1 MATHEVLNQ
10 SGPLADLDLFDSDRA
25 MVETFGTDPAGD
37 TQCVLS
43 ADGLAELMTLGWRL
57 GAADT
62 LDLARLANTHSP
74 VLMTFDRFGRRI
86 DEVEFHPAWHALMSL
101 LVGEG
106 MHCEPWAGLYN
117 GHAQMRGAAQNPAEA
132 AKGTLH
138 DRVDGGHVL
147 RAAKYLLFSQLE
159 NGSQCPTTMTWAA
172 IPLLAKQP
180 ALVDDWLPKLLSRDY
195 DPRPAPLADR
205 RCALVGMGMTEKQGG
220 SDVRSNTTRAEP
232 AQVSDF
238 GDRWGRPY
246 RITGHKWFMSA
257 PMCDAFLVLAQ
268 ADDALSCFLVPRW
281 LPDGSR
287 NRLQFQRLKNKLG
300 NRSNASSEVEFDGTA
315 GFLVGEPGR
324 GIATILEMAAL
335 TRLDCA
341 IASAGIMRRA
351 VAEALHHATRRHA
364 FGRPLVQQPLMTNV
378 LADLALES
386 EAAMRWVLR
395 LAQVLDRRDGD
406 LVADALLR
414 VGTPLAKYW
423 ICRRA
428 PALAFEAMEVLGGNG
443 YVEEAPLA
451 RLYREA
457 PVNSIWEG
465 SGNIMCL
472 DVLRALGREPACRDA
487 LLAELNAARGIEPL
501 YDRFVSR
508 LLERL
513 QRAGGTVGSRAGDSE
528 GPAGANAAGGSG
540 GDDPFDPT
548 QARRLAGDLARAWQ
562 AALMLR
568 WAPSD
573 VAAAFCAGRLDDGRA
588 SGDQAFGTLPASVD
602 LGAIVER
609 ATPSMPSS

>member
-1 MATHEVLNQ
+1 MATHEVFNQ
-10 SGPLADLDLFDSDRA
+10 AGPMADLDLFDSDRA
-25 MVETFGTDPAGD
+25 MVETFGTDAGGD
-37 TQCVLS
+37 TQCVLA
-43 ADGLAELMTLGWRL
+43 ADDLAELMTLGWRL

-62 LDLARLANTHSP
+62 LDLARLANSHAP
-74 VLMTFDRFGRRI
+74 VLRTFDRFGRRV

-106 MHCEPWAGLYN
+106 MHCEPWASG
-117 GHAQMRGAAQNPAEA
+117 
-132 AKGTLH
+132 
-138 DRVDGGHVL
+138 DGSHVL

-172 IPLLAKQP
+172 IPLLSKQP
-180 ALVDDWLPKLLSRDY
+180 ALVDDWLPKLHSRDY
-195 DPRPAPLADR
+195 DPRPAPRAER

-232 AQVSDF
+232 APVADF
-238 GDRWGRPY
+238 GDRWGQPY

-268 ADDALSCFLVPRW
+268 VDDALTCFMVPRW
-281 LPDGSR
+281 LPDGTH
-287 NRLQFQRLKNKLG
+287 NRLEFQRLKDKLG

-315 GFLVGEPGR
+315 AFLVAEPGR
-324 GIATILEMAAL
+324 GIATILEMGSL

-351 VAEALHHATRRHA
+351 VAEALHHASRRRA
-364 FGRPLVQQPLMTNV
+364 FGRPLAQQPLMRNV

-395 LAQVLDRRDGD
+395 LAQVLDRRGSDPI
-406 LVADALLR
+406 ADALLR

-465 SGNIMCL
+465 SGNVMCL

-487 LLAELNAARGIEPL
+487 LLAELRAAQGIEPL

-513 QRAGGTVGSRAGDSE
+513 NRPGVDDAVD
-528 GPAGANAAGGSG
+528 PA
-540 GDDPFDPT
+540 
-548 QARRLAGDLARAWQ
+548 QARRLAGDLARTWQ

-568 WAPSD
+568 WAPSE
-573 VAAAFCAGRLDDGRA
+573 VAAAFCAGRLDDERA
-588 SGDQAFGTLPASVD
+588 SGDQAFGTLPSRVD
-602 LGAIVER
+602 LGSIVER
-609 ATPSMPSS
+609 ATPSMPSN